1 MDAVSDTF
9 IAQVDG
15 QNFLSQEELE
25 EYWTWLANQ
34 EYEQRGEDD

>member
-1 MDAVSDTF
+1 MAAVSDTF

-15 QNFLSQEELE
+15 QTFLSQEELD
-25 EYWTWLANQ
+25 EYWALLASQ